1 MLIKGTVSR
10 TSRRV
15 AAVSVL
21 AIGAVLAGTASHS
34 QSNISLTY
42 VSYGGTGQDAQIK
55 AWQEPYKAKA
65 PNISFTN
72 TSPPEPAQ
80 VKAQVMTNAVQWNV
94 VTTAP
99 YLATQNCGTLYE
111 KLSVPDLD
119 KSQFP

>member
-1 MLIKGTVSR
+1 MPVKGTISR

-21 AIGAVLAGTASHS
+21 AMGALLAATASYS
-34 QSNISLTY
+34 QSNVTMTY

-55 AWQEPYKAKA
+55 AWQEPYKAA
-65 PNISFTN
+65 NPNVTFTN
-72 TSPPEPAQ
+72 TSPPDPAQ

-99 YLATQNCGTLYE
+99 YLATQN
-111 KLSVPDLD
+111 
-119 KSQFP
+119 